1 MTSTIDRIPVARSIR
16 YIVRGA
22 PEVPDEYNETRT
34 IDPTEI
40 KLTYLSTTDSYLG
53 RIHVYVK
60 GWWMHEGARVHAE
73 AVGRH
78 FTGDPA
84 AWPEWLAN
92 EARLH
97 DPERIPQRD
106 VTRALI
112 LREAADFVGN
122 DDTCDC
128 GGCDSCV
135 PNKLAAELRRKAD
148 EADPMVGS
156 LARDGFGAHEIAET
170 LSRPAAEQPAE
181 TCGQH
186 DTETRQD
193 DVWPVKESTRRYAE
207 TLRATPGQASR
218 DGHTGWECDG
228 GASLLVAA
236 GTPGPGAL
244 GTHHGTI
251 YACATHRD
259 AAVDRI
265 TGAGFEADPQ
275 PAPPGHRWNPW
286 PCGHVTAHDAKALTA
301 LTAVDTQQDG
311 AQTSELPIVAY
322 RSDGGRLLN
331 CLRHVPPPA
340 ARHADFH
347 PVTAEDLP
355 DGGICTYPDCGV
367 DVLIDQRRARKA

>member
-1 MTSTIDRIPVARSIR
+1 MTPPIDRIPVARSVR

-40 KLTYLSTTDSYLG
+40 TLTYRSATDSQLG

-97 DPERIPQRD
+97 DPERIPQRA

-148 EADPMVGS
+148 EAQLVEASRPLTLATPCANPDCQHPYNWHKAGVCQADGCGCIAFAVDALAHKAQQYCAHCGATILRVTGTLAEWWVHDPGG
-156 LARDGFGAHEIAET
+156 LAACHPQEAASSHRAAPQ
-170 LSRPAAEQPAE
+170 PAAEAQQDEPDDREQDDLDETRRRERGMAQDIVTALGRKAAALQP
-181 TCGQH
+181 
-186 DTETRQD
+186 DTETPTAYGDGRGR
-193 DVWPVKESTRRYAE
+193 VFCVACPRP
-207 TLRATPGQASR
+207 ATPVSLTAN
-218 DGHTGWECDG
+218 DVDHWELCPSCGRHVVD
-228 GASLLVAA
+228 VARA
-236 GTPGPGAL
+236 HQP
-244 GTHHGTI
+244 
-251 YACATHRD
+251 
-259 AAVDRI
+259 AAVPSRAADDER
-265 TGAGFEADPQ
+265 AEA
-275 PAPPGHRWNPW
+275 
-286 PCGHVTAHDAKALTA
+286 
-301 LTAVDTQQDG
+301 
-311 AQTSELPIVAY
+311 
-322 RSDGGRLLN
+322 
-331 CLRHVPPPA
+331 
-340 ARHADFH
+340 
-347 PVTAEDLP
+347 
-355 DGGICTYPDCGV
+355 
-367 DVLIDQRRARKA
+367 